1 MPFEFEIVTAERQVY
16 SDTADMVV
24 APGSEGQLG
33 ILPNHAPLIT
43 RLDPGELIVRRGG
56 QEVVLAISGGF
67 LEVLNNKVIVLADT
81 AERADEIDEARAV
94 EARRRAEQRIKDRTS
109 AMDFERAELA
119 LRRSIVR
126 LRLVEKRRR
135 REGRGLN

>member
-1 MPFEFEIVTAERQVY
+1 MPFEFQIVTAERQVY
-16 SDTADMVV
+16 SDTADVVV

-43 RLDPGELIVRRGG
+43 RLEPGELIVRRGG

-81 AERADEIDEARAV
+81 AERADEIDEARAI

-109 AMDFERAELA
+109 QLDFERAELA

-126 LRLVEKRRR
+126 LRLIEKRRR